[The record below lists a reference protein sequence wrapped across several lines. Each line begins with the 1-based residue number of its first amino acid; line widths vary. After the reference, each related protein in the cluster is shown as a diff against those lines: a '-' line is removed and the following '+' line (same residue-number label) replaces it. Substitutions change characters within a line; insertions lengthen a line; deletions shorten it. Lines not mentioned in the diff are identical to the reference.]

1 MADTLPKVMGASK
14 KTRPETAMGSLFK
27 APTMEYVVD
36 EVTRTAQAEVYEM
49 KTVERP
55 ETIITVRTVLRCSG
69 GKFFWI
75 FSADQ
80 SSMRIEATRRI
91 GMVRRL
97 L

>member
-1 MADTLPKVMGASK
+1 
-14 KTRPETAMGSLFK
+14 
-27 APTMEYVVD
+27 MEYVVD

-55 ETIITVRTVLRCSG
+55 EMIMTIITVLRWVG
-69 GKFFWI
+69 GKFF
-75 FSADQ
+75 SMLAEDQ
-80 SSMRIEATRRI
+80 SSIRTDATSRI

>member
-1 MADTLPKVMGASK
+1 
-14 KTRPETAMGSLFK
+14 MGSLFR
-27 APTMEYVVD
+27 APTIEYVVD

-55 ETIITVRTVLRCSG
+55 DTTMTVMTVLRWSG
-69 GKFFWI
+69 GKFFWM
-75 FSADQ
+75 FAEDQ
-80 SSMRIEATRRI
+80 SSTRIEATNRI